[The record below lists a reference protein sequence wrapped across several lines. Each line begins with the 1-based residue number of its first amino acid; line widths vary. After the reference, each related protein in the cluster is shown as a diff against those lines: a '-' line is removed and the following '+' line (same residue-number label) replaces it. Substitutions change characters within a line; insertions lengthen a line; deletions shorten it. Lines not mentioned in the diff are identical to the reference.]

1 MDEANLVRKLVALM
15 GAISGHIEKPT
26 SKKKSV
32 ARQQKEAI
40 LDSNNAWNASLD
52 WSSPTLLDQSSEFLA
67 SSDLFVK
74 PADGEKE
81 GMIDPS
87 YVHPNSSNSFIDTKE
102 VDLSDFFDPI
112 ESDSVNQ
119 LGVAMEPISASGS
132 TNVNE
137 SRTNPLDDPNFGA
150 MVENSQKASK
160 HATAKN
166 DPTVEVARAQGG
178 APLAANERLG
188 SAQANQVEAMA
199 GQEPNEFDAAGFKA
213 ALMAQIA
220 QMQLPRNPDEA
231 TRFESH
237 NNLTEIQQQATT
249 RVNQEQEQAAGP
261 ISATSQ
267 ADPDVGSVV
276 ERTVEAI
283 PNPEFLPLPGELG
296 AGNAMPLSKSDTAVH
311 TPLQD
316 NLMEVQHLMESNQVT
331 EEQLSKANEPSF
343 SAALDSL
350 QEAKAHKELA
360 PADFRD
366 QENSILNQAKQT
378 AESKS
383 KNHLATIDGDRLT
396 SAQALTQKQEQ
407 TASNDSA
414 ERAKIASEIDAI
426 YEQTKTKVEDIL
438 HALEEKVTQ
447 LFAKAASTGKQLFEA
462 HVARRMRAYKA
473 ERYAGVDGAARWV
486 YDKFAGIPDE
496 VNRFFTEGRKVYID
510 YIDQALDPIANTVA
524 AELTKAKSTIQEGRV
539 EVANFVA
546 SLPTNLQALGA
557 EAALEIQG
565 QFNELDNNVEAKEQ
579 ALIDSLANQYMES
592 LQAVDARIEE
602 MKLENKGLFSKAM
615 DAMSEVVEVIRALKE
630 MFLNLLSAVA
640 DVVDTIIKDPI
651 SFLNNLVSGVRSGLE
666 NFGRNFLSHLQA
678 GLIGWLTGTLGG
690 AGITLPEDIFSL
702 KGIFSLVSQIL
713 GFTWDRVRAI
723 GVKVIGEPVMQAFET
738 GFEILMILKNEGLT
752 GLWEYIKGQFNDLKE
767 TVIEGIKTMVRDTV
781 ISAGLRWLMGVLSP
795 ASAFIKAAMTIIDVV
810 TFFVQKASQIMTL
823 VGAFI
828 QSVRAVASGSIS
840 AVANAIENALA
851 NAVPVVIGFLANLLG
866 IGSLAS
872 KVIGI
877 ITQIQQRVAQGI
889 TFLWVKIKELGK
901 SFLQK
906 IGLGSEKESKNDPE
920 KQKKIDAG
928 ISYMKEEERR
938 QDQDGNGKLT
948 SDQANEVA
956 HKTKQNHPV
965 FKSITPRQDGGVWKY
980 DWKGSEGTTGGAKVD
995 GDQSSNPNGLPLL
1008 TQYLNQSVLTE
1019 TGDIKP
1025 FLIAVNAQE
1034 NMHDSK
1040 PVYNVAKSTK
1050 DENGVSVDVY
1060 TIRRSPG
1067 MKEANFEKL
1076 CIVNG
1081 KLVLADE
1088 SGYVH
1093 KNYVPDS
1100 ISMKTVK
1107 GGYESSYTT
1116 KTFDGQSGPSFTV
1129 GITFGKLTQELP
1141 FKEQER
1147 KVEGKDL
1154 VFKPEGNPRG
1164 QTDSAKYGFHN
1175 AHLIG
1180 DRFGGS
1186 GRNSAL
1192 NIYPS
1197 SPTYNVVDMLNV
1209 ENEKAGIFSKV
1220 QKYNLTVKAIIRE
1233 VKESNLELFLRKE
1246 FEKEPLAKND
1256 PDAKKTLMEKMQT
1269 EINKDIKEIPGQFR
1283 RVEYTSP
1290 LFGASIMEDKKYQ
1303 EILDNMQK

>member
-1 MDEANLVRKLVALM
+1 M
-15 GAISGHIEKPT
+15 GAVATHIEKPK
-26 SKKKSV
+26 SKRKNT
-32 ARQQKEAI
+32 ANQQQQSLMNTK
-40 LDSNNAWNASLD
+40 DSWSETKDWTAHTFVNQPSDFLQENSLFTNPD
-52 WSSPTLLDQSSEFLA
+52 SP
-67 SSDLFVK
+67 K
-74 PADGEKE
+74 KE

-87 YVHPNSSNSFIDTKE
+87 VYPASPSNASTPSNK
-102 VDLSDFFDPI
+102 VDLSDVFETLNF
-112 ESDSVNQ
+112 
-119 LGVAMEPISASGS
+119 G
-132 TNVNE
+132 NE
-137 SRTNPLDDPNFGA
+137 NPLGEIVEPVPSSDPKEPFDKPANPLNDSNFGA
-150 MVENSQKASK
+150 LVDNSKQASK
-160 HATAKN
+160 QATAKN
-166 DPTVEVARAQGG
+166 DPGVEVARAQGG

-188 SAQANQVEAMA
+188 AAQANQVEAMA
-199 GQEPNEFDAAGFKA
+199 GQEPNAFDAARFKA

-237 NNLTEIQQQATT
+237 NNLTEIQQQATSQ
-249 RVNQEQEQAAGP
+249 VNQEQEQAAGP
-261 ISATSQ
+261 IAASSQ
-267 ADPDVGSVV
+267 ADPDVGAVV
-276 ERTVEAI
+276 ERKVEAI
-283 PNPEFLPLPGELG
+283 PDPILLPLPGELG
-296 AGNAMPLSKSDTAVH
+296 AGQAMPPSKSDAEVH

-316 NLMEVQHLMESNQVT
+316 NLMEVQQLMESNQVT

-350 QEAKAHKELA
+350 QEAKAHNETA
-360 PADFRD
+360 PGEFRE
-366 QENSILNQAKQT
+366 QESSVLNQAKQT
-378 AESKS
+378 AESES
-383 KNHLATIDGDRLT
+383 KNHLAAFDGDRLS

-414 ERAKIASEIDAI
+414 ERAKIATEIEAI

-438 HALEEKVTQ
+438 NALEEKVTQ
-447 LFAKAASTGKQLFEA
+447 MFATAASTGKQLFEA

-510 YIDQALDPIANTVA
+510 YIDQALDPIASTVA
-524 AELTKAKSTIQEGRV
+524 AELTKAKSTIQEGRA
-539 EVANFVA
+539 EVANYVA
-546 SLPTNLQALGA
+546 SLPANLQALGA

-565 QFNELDNNVEAKEQ
+565 QFDELDSSVESKEQ
-579 ALIDSLANQYMES
+579 ALIDSLANQYIES
-592 LQAVDARIEE
+592 LQAVDARIEQ

-651 SFLNNLVSGVRSGLE
+651 SFLNNLVSGVRTGLE

-690 AGITLPEDIFSL
+690 AGITMPEDIFSL
-702 KGIFSLVSQIL
+702 KGIFSLVSQVL

-723 GVKVIGEPVMQAFET
+723 GVKIIGEPIMQAFET

-767 TVIEGIKTMVRDTV
+767 TVIEGIKTMVRDTI

-851 NAVPVVIGFLANLLG
+851 NAVPVVIGFMANLLG

-877 ITQIQQRVAQGI
+877 ITQIQARVAQGI

-901 SFLQK
+901 SFLKK
-906 IGLGSEKESKNDPE
+906 IGLGSENESKNEPE

-956 HKTKQNHPV
+956 RKTKQNHPV

-980 DWKGSEGTTGGAKVD
+980 DWKGSGGSANGAPVD
-995 GDQSSNPNGLPLL
+995 GEPSTNPNGLPLL
-1008 TQYLNQSVLTE
+1008 TNYLNKSVLTQH
-1019 TGDIKP
+1019 GDITP
-1025 FLIAVNAQE
+1025 FLQAVSAPE
-1034 NMHDSK
+1034 NMHDGK
-1040 PVYNVAKSTK
+1040 PVYNVAKSTR
-1050 DENGVSVDVY
+1050 DENGVKLDVY

-1076 CIVNG
+1076 AIVNG
-1081 KLVLADE
+1081 KLVVADE

-1093 KNYVPDS
+1093 KNYVPDEVN
-1100 ISMKTVK
+1100 MKAVK
-1107 GGYESSYTT
+1107 GGYESSYKT
-1116 KTFDGQSGPSFTV
+1116 KTFDGQAGPSFTV
-1129 GITFGKLTQELP
+1129 GISFSKLSQELP
-1141 FKEQER
+1141 YQEQER
-1147 KVEGKDL
+1147 KVEGRDL

-1164 QTDSAKYGFHN
+1164 QTDAAKNGFHN

-1197 SPTYNVVDMLNV
+1197 SPTYNVVDMLQV
-1209 ENEKAGIFSKV
+1209 ENEMAGIFSKV
-1220 QKYNLTVKAIIRE
+1220 QKYNLTVKATIRE
-1233 VKESNLELFLRKE
+1233 VKASNLELFLRKE
-1246 FEKEPLAKND
+1246 FEKEPVAKND
-1256 PDAKKTLMEKMQT
+1256 PEAKKTLMEKMQT
-1269 EINKDIKEIPGQFR
+1269 EINKDIKDIPGQFR

-1290 LFGASIMEDKKYQ
+1290 LFGLSILEDKKYQ
-1303 EILDNMQK
+1303 EVLDKIEK